1 MYLELRWMDGYVRI
15 AWISIK
21 QGSPGQSV
29 VSGSLSKSIATDP
42 LYKVH
47 CIIGYVSQ
55 KFANCKSRLL
65 CYHHPVNCISAN
77 HFGASKPIKPFREGF
92 KKVWDSS
99 EVQDQKANQPTTRQL
114 TMGVHMMPKIWN
126 ASHPSKCDIL
136 QGENAILQYCH
147 YFSMKNISDGKQ
159 SVVVFWFSDPFSATS
174 HMGIRKYR

>member
-21 QGSPGQSV
+21 QGSPKQSV

-55 KFANCKSRLL
+55 KFANCKSRVLPSSRKL
-65 CYHHPVNCISAN
+65 HIGKPLRSFKAN
-77 HFGASKPIKPFREGF
+77 QALREGF

-136 QGENAILQYCH
+136 RGENAILQYCH
-147 YFSMKNISDGKQ
+147 YFSIK
-159 SVVVFWFSDPFSATS
+159 
-174 HMGIRKYR
+174 KYL